1 MLRKRMA
8 VMTASAIAAGFAF
21 STGYA
26 AGQRRPPTETVGQSE
41 VLLRSLDLSNELDST
56 RGRPLRMRKITLQP
70 GGVLGIHSHVDRPAI
85 TYLLQGQM
93 TYHQEGKPDLVA
105 NPGDGFA
112 EGRATTHW
120 GESTGT
126 VPAIWIAVDI
136 PKP

>member
-1 MLRKRMA
+1 MFRAPIVVVSAAA
-8 VMTASAIAAGFAF
+8 VAIALAYA
-21 STGYA
+21 TGYA

-70 GGVLGIHSHVDRPAI
+70 GGVLAVHNHVDRPAI

-126 VPAIWIAVDI
+126 VPAVWIAVDI